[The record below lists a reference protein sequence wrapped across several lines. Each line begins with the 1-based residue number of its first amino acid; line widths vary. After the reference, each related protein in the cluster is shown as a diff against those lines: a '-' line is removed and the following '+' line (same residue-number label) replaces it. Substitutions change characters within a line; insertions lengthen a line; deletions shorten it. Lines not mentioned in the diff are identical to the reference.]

1 MIKVKLI
8 DLLNS
13 AGVLQRLTTIDFKA
27 KTSWQLYKLISAAEK
42 EIGTFQDTRMK
53 VVQKYAEKDENGEPI
68 VNENE
73 YKIAEGQMDAFTNEI
88 NELLM
93 SEVELNV
100 SPIPLEDLD
109 AADFKPTEMVIMEPF
124 LKVEE

>member
-13 AGVLQRLTTIDFKA
+13 ASVLQRLTTIDFKA

-53 VVQKYAEKDENGEPI
+53 VVQKYAEKDENGEMI

-73 YKIAEGQMDAFTNEI
+73 YKIADGQIEAFTNEI